1 MLNGFHWVPVH
12 HSNCHNII
20 RLLYLT
26 QLLFFGHRTQS
37 ILDSHLLSVRVTN
50 NVRNSFHFRNELRYL
65 LNWKFCFPG
74 VIIWCAIIELLEY
87 LDGLLIIA
95 KGFLASL
102 NLKTF
107 QIYPLLSLGFIAD
120 ANYLHNKF
128 NFLLCEV
135 LMGRVFDSSIFNVA
149 SFENL
154 F

>member
-1 MLNGFHWVPVH
+1 V
-12 HSNCHNII
+12 
-20 RLLYLT
+20 
-26 QLLFFGHRTQS
+26 
-37 ILDSHLLSVRVTN
+37 
-50 NVRNSFHFRNELRYL
+50 
-65 LNWKFCFPG
+65 

-107 QIYPLLSLGFIAD
+107 QIYPLLSLGFIAG

-135 LMGRVFDSSIFNVA
+135 LTGRVFDSSVFNVA
-149 SFENL
+149 LFENL